1 MARTRRADYQRS
13 NRIRTLPLSDPEQ
26 AAIAAHRLLQTR
38 DAIRRRALAS
48 ELLAVLS
55 TQTGVPVPDLV
66 VPDEHQPHRR
76 SGGRIVYSLQGDYR
90 RRAPSADDP
99 TVARGGRPLG
109 RIRVLNRTPARG
121 DVVRPS
127 AFLNTLLHEF
137 CHHCDAERLGI
148 LHSFHTSGFYAR
160 IRHLPD
166 QIEAGAGDG
175 PEDGAAAPP
184 LLPGG
189 RRPPPPPPASLIPGL
204 CKKTPP
210 PGHTPPPSP

>member
-1 MARTRRADYQRS
+1 MARTRRADYHRS
-13 NRIRTLPLSDPEQ
+13 NRIRTLPLNDPEE
-26 AAIAAHRLLQTR
+26 AARAAQRLFGAR
-38 DAIRRRALAS
+38 DALSRRIFGS
-48 ELLAVLS
+48 ELVAVLAA
-55 TQTGVPVPDLV
+55 QTGIAVPELV

-137 CHHCDAERLGI
+137 CHHYDAERLGI

-160 IRHLPD
+160 IRHLRD

-175 PEDGAAAPP
+175 LEDVVAAPALLEEGPLP
-184 LLPGG
+184 LLE
-189 RRPPPPPPASLIPGL
+189 RLWSLIVGL
-204 CKKTPP
+204 
-210 PGHTPPPSP
+210 

>member
-26 AAIAAHRLLQTR
+26 AAMAAHRLLKTR
-38 DAIRRRALAS
+38 DATGRRSRAS
-48 ELLAVLS
+48 DLLAILS
-55 TQTGVPVPDLV
+55 AQTGVPVPDLV

-99 TVARGGRPLG
+99 AVARGGRPLG

-137 CHHCDAERLGI
+137 CHHYDGEALG
-148 LHSFHTSGFYAR
+148 LVRSFHTSGFYAR
-160 IRHLPD
+160 LRHVRD

-175 PEDGAAAPP
+175 LIEADGA
-184 LLPGG
+184 
-189 RRPPPPPPASLIPGL
+189 
-204 CKKTPP
+204 
-210 PGHTPPPSP
+210 PSA